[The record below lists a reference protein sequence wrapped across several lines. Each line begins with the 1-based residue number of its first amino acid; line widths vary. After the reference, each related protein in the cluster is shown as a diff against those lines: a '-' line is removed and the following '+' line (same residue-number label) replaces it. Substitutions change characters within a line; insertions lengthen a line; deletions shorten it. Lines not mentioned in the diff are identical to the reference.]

1 MRSNKINYLIVGS
14 FVIVVLVGLVSSIA
28 ILSGQ
33 TGPTEAYH
41 AYYRNVTG
49 VKFGSQVFYEGYP
62 IGQVRAVT
70 PEDRN
75 ARMEFRVDFDV
86 RKGWRIPADS
96 VAEIGTASLLSAV
109 SLNISAGSST
119 SALSAGD
126 QIVTREAV
134 NIMDVVASVAG
145 DINDITENNIKPLLE
160 NLTRSGSVL
169 AHLMEN
175 DGQIIVSQVRA
186 LIDDLSERAPAVT
199 ENIEHFSLNLKS
211 LGNSLSASSGQLEA
225 FLTDANR
232 EQLEG
237 IIDNVDKAS
246 ADLDLLMRNTGSMI
260 ATLDNMVAAN
270 QGDIMTVTDDLRHSA
285 ATIARYVDSIN
296 LNLDGAARNMYE
308 FSRAIRKNPGLL
320 LGGTAPTD
328 NAEVAK

>member
-14 FVIVVLVGLVSSIA
+14 FVIVVLVGLVFSIA

-33 TGPTEAYH
+33 TGPTESYH

-62 IGQVRAVT
+62 IGQVRTVT
-70 PEDRN
+70 PEERN
-75 ARMEFRVDFDV
+75 TRMEFRVDFDI
-86 RKGWRIPADS
+86 RKDWRIPSDS
-96 VAEIGTASLLSAV
+96 VAEIGASSLLSAV
-109 SLNISAGSST
+109 SLNISAGSSP

-126 QIVTREAV
+126 QILTREAV

-145 DINDITENNIKPLLE
+145 DITDITENNIKPLLE
-160 NLTRSGSVL
+160 NLTRSGGVL
-169 AHLMEN
+169 ANLMEN

-186 LIDDLSERAPAVT
+186 LIDDLSERAPVVT
-199 ENIEHFSLNLKS
+199 NNVEHFSKNLRS
-211 LGNSLSASSGQLEA
+211 LGNSLSTSAGQLEA
-225 FLTDANR
+225 FLTKENR
-232 EQLEG
+232 TQLEG
-237 IIDNVDKAS
+237 IIDHIDKAS
-246 ADLDLLMRNTGSMI
+246 ADLDALMGKTSSLVTTVDQMI
-260 ATLDNMVAAN
+260 QAN

-308 FSRAIRKNPGLL
+308 FSRQIRQNPGLL
-320 LGGTAPTD
+320 LGGSAPMD
-328 NAEVAK
+328 NAEVKR